1 MDHPCHF
8 SRDLIVTQS
17 EAYKY
22 YSEIEKYVE
31 RYPSYYQN
39 IEVIDRQENSLTAKI
54 FLNVN
59 LSMKM
64 DHVVVTVRYT
74 FIPEK
79 EIKYEVIDGPGH
91 GIIKNS
97 IFLSGQD
104 SVGDK
109 QVYKSTVEINHVPLD
124 LMCYLPPYFNMP
136 DNEKYKHYAFS
147 PHGERYNEYERMLTY
162 FTEQDLVPL
171 ERKNWGGFKIGD
183 LCNKCKKG
191 HLQMT
196 GEREDTGTTKTHF
209 LRCDND
215 DCAAEF
221 RNYRMDASNTVY
233 VK

>member
-54 FLNVN
+54 FERQSKYENG
-59 LSMKM
+59 
-64 DHVVVTVRYT
+64 HVVVTVRYT

-124 LMCYLPPYFNMP
+124 LMCYPPP
-136 DNEKYKHYAFS
+136 LLQYA
-147 PHGERYNEYERMLTY
+147 
-162 FTEQDLVPL
+162 
-171 ERKNWGGFKIGD
+171 
-183 LCNKCKKG
+183 
-191 HLQMT
+191 
-196 GEREDTGTTKTHF
+196 
-209 LRCDND
+209 
-215 DCAAEF
+215 
-221 RNYRMDASNTVY
+221 
-233 VK
+233 